1 MKAVVTLG
9 IGVAAVLGF
18 LGIRLLWA
26 ARIPSR
32 PKAMPQ
38 TSIWVPGPPAP
49 LDLSLRGVWLGCWL
63 DETKNVNHCK
73 VTDYKGNAQFDEDF
87 LPVNGHAPI
96 AHEHLHLKQIGT
108 LELWTWI
115 EEDKRRRHECVIFT
129 DGG

>member
-1 MKAVVTLG
+1 
-9 IGVAAVLGF
+9 
-18 LGIRLLWA
+18 
-26 ARIPSR
+26 
-32 PKAMPQ
+32 
-38 TSIWVPGPPAP
+38 
-49 LDLSLRGVWLGCWL
+49 
-63 DETKNVNHCK
+63 